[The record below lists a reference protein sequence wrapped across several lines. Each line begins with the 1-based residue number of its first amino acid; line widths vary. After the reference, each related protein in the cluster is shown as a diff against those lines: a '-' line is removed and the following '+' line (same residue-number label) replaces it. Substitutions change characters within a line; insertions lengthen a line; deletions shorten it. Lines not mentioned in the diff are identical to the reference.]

1 MNPVQA
7 ILKRRAPYKSPQ
19 GRRIRTLFHAF
30 MRKLNPDDHLH
41 VATALRAAELST
53 AAEEARGKLL
63 QAGTKELEES
73 VTRLDNNARRAVD
86 DLASLQNI
94 TAAPKAPWRTG
105 YDVEES

>member
-1 MNPVQA
+1 MTPVQA

-30 MRKLNPDDHLH
+30 AAKLDLGNPLH
-41 VATALRAAELST
+41 VAQALRAAELAT

-73 VTRLDNNARRAVD
+73 VTRLDNNARRAID
-86 DLASLQNI
+86 DLTSLQNI

-105 YDVEES
+105 WDIEDS